1 MKNTVLSILIT
12 CILCASFQIFAQ
24 QKQPKRQLL
33 SKLSPDEFIVSG
45 ENCFAL
51 SASADK
57 IYFVSKSGND
67 YFFNDNGVRKGP
79 FKTVT
84 PDMLNKCGDA
94 SSNSNCAV
102 ADETMCPDEEIPMEK
117 YVSGQAGSSVIKFK
131 GKSYGPFY
139 TVMQIFV
146 TCDKTKFTAVAMD
159 ASMKMVLLNSEGKN
173 IILEGNPTGV
183 LYNYKTGY
191 SILKLS
197 PAIDYSNF
205 DPSKFDMAAMSKV
218 TIIDGNGVKFGQ
230 FDGQQVSDQSIWFCK
245 TGGNHWF
252 MQLEGKI
259 YMDGKE
265 LCEWPENASRCDLWF
280 SNDGKKYVTSNW
292 EGINFPDGFKG
303 LAPLDVSS
311 WEENGVTF
319 IKWIALDKNKEL
331 AVYSREL

>member
-1 MKNTVLSILIT
+1 M
-12 CILCASFQIFAQ
+12 
-24 QKQPKRQLL
+24 
-33 SKLSPDEFIVSG
+33 
-45 ENCFAL
+45 
-51 SASADK
+51 
-57 IYFVSKSGND
+57 
-67 YFFNDNGVRKGP
+67 GP
-79 FKTVT
+79 FPT
-84 PDMLNKCGDA
+84 
-94 SSNSNCAV
+94 
-102 ADETMCPDEEIPMEK
+102 
-117 YVSGQAGSSVIKFK
+117 
-131 GKSYGPFY
+131 
-139 TVMQIFV
+139 
-146 TCDKTKFTAVAMD
+146 
-159 ASMKMVLLNSEGKN
+159 KMVLLNSEGKN